1 MSISLM
7 QICKNAE
14 SKYNMKLV
22 AGRDG
27 MENMVR
33 WVHMVED
40 SEVPDFLH
48 GNELVFTTGIGHS
61 GNEWLVSFAISLKEH
76 GAAGLVVNI
85 GPYISAVPPQ
95 VIVYCEQNSFPLF
108 TLPWEVKI
116 IDITFDFCRRIIDSD
131 EQEVT
136 LAESFRNLIFSSD
149 NKTGYAEQLNRMGF
163 RDTSDYIIIAI
174 AVSGKDSVAEQ
185 ILHGGKSPLIH
196 MLRQTR
202 NPFAIFYQDDKLIS
216 VRQNMTHDEMRRLQT
231 ALSRMEFPAEV
242 HIGISESGYG
252 YDKIPQCY
260 KQAITALSVSEIQGE
275 RMMSYNDTGVYKLL
289 FNIDNRDVLRDY
301 VDGILGT
308 VIRYDSANG
317 TDYEKTLYNYF
328 MCGGSV
334 QRTADL
340 MRVHR
345 NTINYKIKAIREL
358 TGMELNDED
367 RMNILLALHARE
379 VLKKY

>member
-22 AGRDG
+22 AGRGG

-61 GNEWLVSFAISLKEH
+61 GNEWLVPFAISLKEH

-95 VIVYCEQNSFPLF
+95 VIVYCEQNAFPLF

-163 RDTSDYIIIAI
+163 HDTSDYIIIAI

-216 VRQNMTHDEMRRLQT
+216 VRQNMTHDEMRRMQT

-301 VDGILGT
+301 VSGILGA
-308 VIRYDSANG
+308 VIQYDSANG

-345 NTINYKIKAIREL
+345 NTVNYKIKAIREL